1 MELKPDKRFMER
13 AAEKRERFESL
24 SDEELEQEFLG
35 RLQEL
40 QCRAQRK
47 MFRARKDAEA
57 MLRDPCRCPDDLQD
71 FDDAGLLAQ
80 ELADRRQPKLEDTE
94 QLLELRRSQDLQRE
108 DLLMALIE
116 SRGPLSD
123 DLRL

>member
-1 MELKPDKRFMER
+1 MELEPDKRFMER
-13 AAEKRERFESL
+13 AAEKRERFESMT
-24 SDEELEQEFLG
+24 DGELRAEFLG
-35 RLQEL
+35 RLEDRKL
-40 QCRAQRK
+40 KAQKK
-47 MFRARKDAEA
+47 MFRARRDAEA

-80 ELADRRQPKLEDTE
+80 ELADRRQPKLEDAE

>member
-1 MELKPDKRFMER
+1 MELEPDKRFMER
-13 AAEKRERFESL
+13 AAEKRERFESMT
-24 SDEELEQEFLG
+24 DEELRAEFLG
-35 RLQEL
+35 RLEDRKL
-40 QCRAQRK
+40 KAQKK
-47 MFRARKDAEA
+47 MFRARRDAEA

-80 ELADRRQPKLEDTE
+80 ELAERRQPKLEE
-94 QLLELRRSQDLQRE
+94 SEELLELRRSQDLQRE

-116 SRGPLSD
+116 SRGSLAD